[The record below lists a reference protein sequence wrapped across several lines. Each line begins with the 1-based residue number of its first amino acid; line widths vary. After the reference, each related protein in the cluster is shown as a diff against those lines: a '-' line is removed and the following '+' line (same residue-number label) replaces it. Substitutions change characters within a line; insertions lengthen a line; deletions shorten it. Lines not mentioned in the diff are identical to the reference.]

1 MKQAPANHRVLL
13 MDYYALTMAQSH
25 FSQGRQHEIAY
36 FDYFFRTV
44 PDHGGYAI
52 FAGLTQVLDY
62 LEFLHFTP
70 DDIAFLR
77 SKGIFTA
84 EFLDY
89 LANFR
94 FHGDIRAVP
103 EGSVVFPHE
112 PAAHRARPLIDSPLI
127 ETYLLLTLNHQSRI
141 ATKAARIVHEAAGR
155 PVFEFGSRRAHGG
168 DAAHYGARAAY
179 IGGVAATSNTYSEY
193 VSGIPAV
200 GTMAHAYVQSFDS
213 EYEAFL
219 QYAKTWPDNT
229 VLLVDTY
236 DTLRQGIPNA
246 IRVHNEYLAPN
257 GHTLRGIRIDS
268 GDLAYLSN
276 RAREMLDAVGLHDAK
291 ITVSNSLDEY
301 LIKDLVQQGAAVD
314 NFGVGERLIT
324 AKSNPVFGG
333 VYKIVAL
340 EKDGAIVP
348 KIKISETLAKTTT
361 PGYKQLWRLMT
372 QAAKPSP
379 TSLPCTTKK
388 STTASPTNCST
399 PNTRGNAKPSAAFA
413 PKNGCKRGWK
423 RARAALP
430 CRRSPTCAPTASANN
445 KPCGTKSAAWKTRT
459 ATTSIS
465 RQRCGNSNKT
475 SSANT
480 PASRNNIDTPSPVGE
495 GQQTRYNP
503 KNLLYKTT

>member
-77 SKGIFTA
+77 SKGVFTA

-112 PAAHRARPLIDSPLI
+112 PLLTVRAPLIDCQLI
-127 ETYLLLTLNHQSRI
+127 EAYLLLTLNHQSRI

-155 PVFEFGSRRAHGG
+155 PVFEFGARRAHGG

-179 IGGVAATSNTYSEY
+179 IGGVAATANTYSEY
-193 VSGIPAV
+193 TSGIPAV

-276 RAREMLDAVGLHDAK
+276 RAREMLDATGLHDAK

-301 LIKDLVQQGAAVD
+301 LIKDLVLQGAAVD

-340 EKDGAIVP
+340 EKDGAIIP

-361 PGYKQLWRLMT
+361 PGYKQLWRLYDVGGKAIADVVT
-372 QAAKPSP
+372 LHDETIDDSQPYELFDP
-379 TSLPCTTKK
+379 EYP
-388 STTASPTNCST
+388 
-399 PNTRGNAKPSAAFA
+399 
-413 PKNGCKRGWK
+413 WK
-423 RARAALP
+423 RKTVSGFRAEKRLQTWMEAGAR
-430 CRRSPTCAPTASANN
+430 
-445 KPCGTKSAAWKTRT
+445 
-459 ATTSIS
+459 SI
-465 RQRCGNSNKT
+465 
-475 SSANT
+475 AM
-480 PASRNNIDTPSPVGE
+480 PSLEDVRAHCQHE
-495 GQQTRYNP
+495 QQTLWDEIRRLENP
-503 KNLLYKTT
+503 HGYYVDLSQALWQLKQDLIREHAGKPQ

>member
-77 SKGIFTA
+77 SKGVFTA

-112 PAAHRARPLIDSPLI
+112 PLLTVRAPLIDCQLI

-276 RAREMLDAVGLHDAK
+276 RAREMLDATGLHDAK

-301 LIKDLVQQGAAVD
+301 LIKDLVLQGAAVD

-340 EKDGAIVP
+340 EKDGAIIP

-361 PGYKQLWRLMT
+361 PGYKQLWRLYDAGGKAIADVVT
-372 QAAKPSP
+372 LHDETIDDSQPYELFDP
-379 TSLPCTTKK
+379 EYP
-388 STTASPTNCST
+388 
-399 PNTRGNAKPSAAFA
+399 
-413 PKNGCKRGWK
+413 WK
-423 RARAALP
+423 RKTVSGFRAEKRLQTWMEAGAR
-430 CRRSPTCAPTASANN
+430 
-445 KPCGTKSAAWKTRT
+445 
-459 ATTSIS
+459 SI
-465 RQRCGNSNKT
+465 
-475 SSANT
+475 AM
-480 PASRNNIDTPSPVGE
+480 PSLEDVRAHCQHE
-495 GQQTRYNP
+495 QQTLWDEIRRLENP
-503 KNLLYKTT
+503 HGYYVDLSQALWQLKQDLIREHAGKPQ

>member
-77 SKGIFTA
+77 SKGVFTA

-94 FHGDIRAVP
+94 FRGDVRAVP
-103 EGSVVFPHE
+103 EGSVIFPHE
-112 PAAHRARPLIDSPLI
+112 PLLTVRAPLIDCQLI
-127 ETYLLLTLNHQSRI
+127 EAYLLLTLNHQSRI

-155 PVFEFGSRRAHGG
+155 PVFEFGARRAHGG

-179 IGGVAATSNTYSEY
+179 IGGVAATANTYSEY
-193 VSGIPAV
+193 VSGIPVV
-200 GTMAHAYVQSFDS
+200 GTMAHAFVQSFDS

-246 IRVHNEYLAPN
+246 IRVHNEYLAPR
-257 GHTLRGIRIDS
+257 GHALRGIRIDS

-276 RAREMLDAVGLHDAK
+276 RAREMLDAAGLHNTK

-301 LIKDLVQQGAAVD
+301 LIKDLVQQGAAID

-340 EKDGAIVP
+340 EKDGAIIP

-361 PGYKQLWRLMT
+361 PGYKQLWRLYDAGGKAIADVIT
-372 QAAKPSP
+372 LHDETIDDSQPYELFDP
-379 TSLPCTTKK
+379 EYP
-388 STTASPTNCST
+388 
-399 PNTRGNAKPSAAFA
+399 
-413 PKNGCKRGWK
+413 WK
-423 RARAALP
+423 RKTVTGFRAEKRLQTWMEAGAR
-430 CRRSPTCAPTASANN
+430 STAMPSLTDVRAY
-445 KPCGTKSAAWKTRT
+445 C
-459 ATTSIS
+459 
-465 RQRCGNSNKT
+465 QR
-475 SSANT
+475 
-480 PASRNNIDTPSPVGE
+480 E
-495 GQQTRYNP
+495 QQTLWDEIRRLENP
-503 KNLLYKTT
+503 HGYYVDLSQALWQLKQDLIREHAGKPQ

>member
-77 SKGIFTA
+77 SKGVFTA

-94 FHGDIRAVP
+94 FRGDVRAVP
-103 EGSVVFPHE
+103 EGSVIFPHE
-112 PAAHRARPLIDSPLI
+112 PLLTVRAPLIDCQLI
-127 ETYLLLTLNHQSRI
+127 EAYLLLTLNHQSRI

-155 PVFEFGSRRAHGG
+155 PVFEFGARRAHGG

-179 IGGVAATSNTYSEY
+179 IGGVAATANTYSEY
-193 VSGIPAV
+193 VSGIPVV
-200 GTMAHAYVQSFDS
+200 GTMAHAFVQSFDS

-246 IRVHNEYLAPN
+246 IRVHNEYLAPR
-257 GHTLRGIRIDS
+257 GHALRGIRIDS

-276 RAREMLDAVGLHDAK
+276 RAREMLDAAGLHDTK

-301 LIKDLVQQGAAVD
+301 LIKDLVQQGAAID

-340 EKDGAIVP
+340 EKDGAIIP

-361 PGYKQLWRLMT
+361 PGYKQLWRLYDAGGKAIADVIT
-372 QAAKPSP
+372 LHDETIDDSQPYELFDP
-379 TSLPCTTKK
+379 EYP
-388 STTASPTNCST
+388 
-399 PNTRGNAKPSAAFA
+399 
-413 PKNGCKRGWK
+413 WK
-423 RARAALP
+423 RKTVTGFRAEKRLQTWMEAGAR
-430 CRRSPTCAPTASANN
+430 STAMPSLEDVRAY
-445 KPCGTKSAAWKTRT
+445 C
-459 ATTSIS
+459 
-465 RQRCGNSNKT
+465 QR
-475 SSANT
+475 
-480 PASRNNIDTPSPVGE
+480 E
-495 GQQTRYNP
+495 QQTLWDEIRRLENP
-503 KNLLYKTT
+503 HGYYVDLSQALWQLKQDLIREHAGKPQ

>member
-77 SKGIFTA
+77 SKGVFTA

-94 FHGDIRAVP
+94 FRGDVRAVP
-103 EGSVVFPHE
+103 EGSVIFPHE
-112 PAAHRARPLIDSPLI
+112 PLLTVRAPLIDCQLI
-127 ETYLLLTLNHQSRI
+127 EAYLLLTLNHQSRI

-155 PVFEFGSRRAHGG
+155 PVFEFGARRAHGG

-179 IGGVAATSNTYSEY
+179 IGGVAATANTYSEY
-193 VSGIPAV
+193 VSGIPVV
-200 GTMAHAYVQSFDS
+200 GTMAHAFVQSFDS

-246 IRVHNEYLAPN
+246 IRVHNEYLAPR
-257 GHTLRGIRIDS
+257 GHALRGIRIDS

-276 RAREMLDAVGLHDAK
+276 RAREMLDAAGLHNTK

-301 LIKDLVQQGAAVD
+301 LIKDLVQQGAAID

-340 EKDGAIVP
+340 EKDGAIIP

-361 PGYKQLWRLMT
+361 PGYKQLWRLYDAGGKAIADVIT
-372 QAAKPSP
+372 LHDEEINDSQPYELFDP
-379 TSLPCTTKK
+379 EYP
-388 STTASPTNCST
+388 
-399 PNTRGNAKPSAAFA
+399 
-413 PKNGCKRGWK
+413 WK
-423 RARAALP
+423 RKTVTGFCAEKRLQTWMEAGAR
-430 CRRSPTCAPTASANN
+430 STAMPSLTDVRAY
-445 KPCGTKSAAWKTRT
+445 C
-459 ATTSIS
+459 
-465 RQRCGNSNKT
+465 QR
-475 SSANT
+475 
-480 PASRNNIDTPSPVGE
+480 E
-495 GQQTRYNP
+495 QQTLWDEIRRLENP
-503 KNLLYKTT
+503 HGYYVDLSQALWQLKQDLIREHAGKPQ

>member
-77 SKGIFTA
+77 SKGVFTA

-112 PAAHRARPLIDSPLI
+112 PLLTVRAPLIDCQLI

-246 IRVHNEYLAPN
+246 IRVHNGYLAPN
-257 GHTLRGIRIDS
+257 GHALRGIRIDS

-276 RAREMLDAVGLHDAK
+276 RAREMLDAAGLHDTK

-301 LIKDLVQQGAAVD
+301 LIKDLVQQGAAID

-340 EKDGAIVP
+340 EKDGAIIP

-361 PGYKQLWRLMT
+361 PGYKQLWRLYDAGGKAIADVIT
-372 QAAKPSP
+372 LHDEEINDSQPYELFDP
-379 TSLPCTTKK
+379 EYP
-388 STTASPTNCST
+388 
-399 PNTRGNAKPSAAFA
+399 
-413 PKNGCKRGWK
+413 WK
-423 RARAALP
+423 RKTVTGFRAEKRLQTWMEAGAR
-430 CRRSPTCAPTASANN
+430 STAMPSLTDVRAY
-445 KPCGTKSAAWKTRT
+445 C
-459 ATTSIS
+459 
-465 RQRCGNSNKT
+465 QR
-475 SSANT
+475 
-480 PASRNNIDTPSPVGE
+480 E
-495 GQQTRYNP
+495 QQTLWDEIRRLENP
-503 KNLLYKTT
+503 HGYYVDLSQALWQLKQDLIREHAGKPQ

>member
-77 SKGIFTA
+77 SKGVFTA

-94 FHGDIRAVP
+94 FRGDVRAVP
-103 EGSVVFPHE
+103 EGSVIFPHE
-112 PAAHRARPLIDSPLI
+112 PLLTVRAPLIDCQLI
-127 ETYLLLTLNHQSRI
+127 EAYLLLTLNHQSRI

-155 PVFEFGSRRAHGG
+155 PVFEFGARRAHGG

-179 IGGVAATSNTYSEY
+179 IGGVAATANTYSEY
-193 VSGIPAV
+193 VSGIPVV
-200 GTMAHAYVQSFDS
+200 GTMAHAFVQSFDS

-246 IRVHNEYLAPN
+246 IRVHNEYLAPR
-257 GHTLRGIRIDS
+257 GHALRGIRIDS

-276 RAREMLDAVGLHDAK
+276 RAREMLDAAGLHDAK

-301 LIKDLVQQGAAVD
+301 LIKDLVLQGAAVD

-340 EKDGAIVP
+340 EKDGAIIP

-361 PGYKQLWRLMT
+361 PGYKQLWRLYDAGGKAIADVVT
-372 QAAKPSP
+372 LHDETIDDSQPYELFDP
-379 TSLPCTTKK
+379 EYP
-388 STTASPTNCST
+388 
-399 PNTRGNAKPSAAFA
+399 
-413 PKNGCKRGWK
+413 WK
-423 RARAALP
+423 RKTVSGFRAEKRLQTWMEAGAR
-430 CRRSPTCAPTASANN
+430 
-445 KPCGTKSAAWKTRT
+445 
-459 ATTSIS
+459 SIVM
-465 RQRCGNSNKT
+465 
-475 SSANT
+475 
-480 PASRNNIDTPSPVGE
+480 PSLEDVRAHCQHE
-495 GQQTRYNP
+495 QQTLWDEIRRLENP
-503 KNLLYKTT
+503 HGYYVDLSQALWQLKQDLIREHAGKPQ

>member
-77 SKGIFTA
+77 SKGVFTA

-94 FHGDIRAVP
+94 FRGDVRAVP
-103 EGSVVFPHE
+103 EGSVIFPHE
-112 PAAHRARPLIDSPLI
+112 PLLTVRAPLIDCQLI
-127 ETYLLLTLNHQSRI
+127 EAYLLLTLNHQSRI

-155 PVFEFGSRRAHGG
+155 PVFEFGARRAHGG

-179 IGGVAATSNTYSEY
+179 IGGVAATANTYSEY
-193 VSGIPAV
+193 VSGIPVV
-200 GTMAHAYVQSFDS
+200 GTMAHAFVQSFDS

-219 QYAKTWPDNT
+219 QYAKTWPDST

-246 IRVHNEYLAPN
+246 IRVHNEYLAPR
-257 GHTLRGIRIDS
+257 GHALRGIRIDS

-276 RAREMLDAVGLHDAK
+276 RAREMLDAAGLHNTK

-301 LIKDLVQQGAAVD
+301 LIKDLVQQGAAID

-340 EKDGAIVP
+340 EKDGAIIP

-361 PGYKQLWRLMT
+361 PGYKQLWRLYDAGGKAIADVVT
-372 QAAKPSP
+372 LHDETIDDSQPYELFDP
-379 TSLPCTTKK
+379 EYP
-388 STTASPTNCST
+388 
-399 PNTRGNAKPSAAFA
+399 
-413 PKNGCKRGWK
+413 WK
-423 RARAALP
+423 RKTVTGFRAEKRLQTWMEAGAR
-430 CRRSPTCAPTASANN
+430 STAMPSLTDVRAY
-445 KPCGTKSAAWKTRT
+445 C
-459 ATTSIS
+459 
-465 RQRCGNSNKT
+465 QR
-475 SSANT
+475 
-480 PASRNNIDTPSPVGE
+480 E
-495 GQQTRYNP
+495 QQTLWDEIRRLENP
-503 KNLLYKTT
+503 HGYYVDLSQALWQLKQDLIREHAGKPQ

>member
-77 SKGIFTA
+77 SKGVFTA

-94 FHGDIRAVP
+94 FRGDVHAVP
-103 EGSVVFPHE
+103 EGSVIFPHE
-112 PAAHRARPLIDSPLI
+112 PLLTVRAPLIDCQLI
-127 ETYLLLTLNHQSRI
+127 EAYLLLTLNHQSRI

-155 PVFEFGSRRAHGG
+155 PVFEFGARRAHGG

-179 IGGVAATSNTYSEY
+179 IGGVAATANTYSEY
-193 VSGIPAV
+193 VSGIPVV
-200 GTMAHAYVQSFDS
+200 GTMAHAFVQSFDS

-246 IRVHNEYLAPN
+246 IRLDGGPSATMTVDGRLLNPLVSLSDLMAFGPARYV
-257 GHTLRGIRIDS
+257 ID
-268 GDLAYLSN
+268 
-276 RAREMLDAVGLHDAK
+276 
-291 ITVSNSLDEY
+291 
-301 LIKDLVQQGAAVD
+301 
-314 NFGVGERLIT
+314 GVG
-324 AKSNPVFGG
+324 
-333 VYKIVAL
+333 
-340 EKDGAIVP
+340 
-348 KIKISETLAKTTT
+348 
-361 PGYKQLWRLMT
+361 
-372 QAAKPSP
+372 
-379 TSLPCTTKK
+379 
-388 STTASPTNCST
+388 
-399 PNTRGNAKPSAAFA
+399 
-413 PKNGCKRGWK
+413 
-423 RARAALP
+423 AR
-430 CRRSPTCAPTASANN
+430 
-445 KPCGTKSAAWKTRT
+445 
-459 ATTSIS
+459 
-465 RQRCGNSNKT
+465 
-475 SSANT
+475 
-480 PASRNNIDTPSPVGE
+480 TPSTRVQAGE
-495 GQQTRYNP
+495 GANSVHAR
-503 KNLLYKTT
+503 

>member
-1 MKQAPANHRVLL
+1 MKQVINNHRVLM

-25 FSQGRQHEIAY
+25 FNQGRQDEIAY

-62 LEFLHFTP
+62 LEFFHFAP

-77 SKGIFTA
+77 SKGVFTA

-94 FHGDIRAVP
+94 FRGDVHAVP
-103 EGSVVFPHE
+103 EGSVIFPHE
-112 PAAHRARPLIDSPLI
+112 PLLTVRAPLIDCQLI
-127 ETYLLLTLNHQSRI
+127 EAYLLLTLNHQSRI

-155 PVFEFGSRRAHGG
+155 PVFEFGARRAHGG

-179 IGGVAATSNTYSEY
+179 IGGVAATANTYSEY
-193 VSGIPAV
+193 TSGIPVV
-200 GTMAHAYVQSFDS
+200 GTMAHAFVQSFDS

-246 IRVHNEYLAPN
+246 IRVHNEYLAPR
-257 GHTLRGIRIDS
+257 GHALRGIRIDS

-276 RAREMLDAVGLHDAK
+276 RAREMLDAAGLHDTK

-301 LIKDLVQQGAAVD
+301 LIKDLVQQGAAID

-340 EKDGAIVP
+340 EKDGAIIP

-361 PGYKQLWRLMT
+361 PGYKQLWRLYDAGGKAIADVIT
-372 QAAKPSP
+372 LHDEEINDSQPYELFDP
-379 TSLPCTTKK
+379 EYP
-388 STTASPTNCST
+388 
-399 PNTRGNAKPSAAFA
+399 
-413 PKNGCKRGWK
+413 WK
-423 RARAALP
+423 RKTVTGFRAEKRLQTWMEAGAR
-430 CRRSPTCAPTASANN
+430 STAMPSLTDVRAY
-445 KPCGTKSAAWKTRT
+445 C
-459 ATTSIS
+459 
-465 RQRCGNSNKT
+465 QR
-475 SSANT
+475 
-480 PASRNNIDTPSPVGE
+480 E
-495 GQQTRYNP
+495 QQTLWDEIRRLENP
-503 KNLLYKTT
+503 HGYYVDLSQALWQLKQDLIREHAGKPQ

>member
-1 MKQAPANHRVLL
+1 MKQVISNHRVLM

-25 FSQGRQHEIAY
+25 FNQGRQHEIAY

-44 PDHGGYAI
+44 PDNGGYAI

-77 SKGIFTA
+77 SKGVFTA

-94 FHGDIRAVP
+94 FRGDVRAVP
-103 EGSVVFPHE
+103 EGSVIFPHE
-112 PAAHRARPLIDSPLI
+112 PLLTVRAPLIDCQLI
-127 ETYLLLTLNHQSRI
+127 EAYLLLTLNHQSRI

-155 PVFEFGSRRAHGG
+155 PVFEFGARRAHGG

-179 IGGVAATSNTYSEY
+179 IGGVAATANTYSEY
-193 VSGIPAV
+193 TSGIPVV
-200 GTMAHAYVQSFDS
+200 GTMAHAFVQSFDS

-219 QYAKTWPDNT
+219 QYAKTWPDST

-246 IRVHNEYLAPN
+246 IRVHQEYLAPR
-257 GHTLRGIRIDS
+257 GHALRGIRIDS

-276 RAREMLDAVGLHDAK
+276 RAREMLDAAGLHNTK

-301 LIKDLVQQGAAVD
+301 LIKDLVQQGAAID

-361 PGYKQLWRLMT
+361 PGYKQLWRLYDAGGKAIADVIT
-372 QAAKPSP
+372 LHGEEIDDSKPYELFDP
-379 TSLPCTTKK
+379 EYP
-388 STTASPTNCST
+388 
-399 PNTRGNAKPSAAFA
+399 
-413 PKNGCKRGWK
+413 WK
-423 RARAALP
+423 RKTVTGFRAEKRLQTWMEAGAR
-430 CRRSPTCAPTASANN
+430 STAMPSLTDVRAY
-445 KPCGTKSAAWKTRT
+445 C
-459 ATTSIS
+459 
-465 RQRCGNSNKT
+465 QR
-475 SSANT
+475 
-480 PASRNNIDTPSPVGE
+480 E
-495 GQQTRYNP
+495 QQTLWDEIRRLENP
-503 KNLLYKTT
+503 HGYYVDLSQALWQLKQDLIREHTGKPQ

>member
-77 SKGIFTA
+77 SKGVFTA

-112 PAAHRARPLIDSPLI
+112 PLLTVRAPLIDCQLI

-155 PVFEFGSRRAHGG
+155 PVFEFGARRAHGG

-179 IGGVAATSNTYSEY
+179 IGGVAATANTYSEY
-193 VSGIPAV
+193 VSGIPVV
-200 GTMAHAYVQSFDS
+200 GTMAHTFVQSFDS

-246 IRVHNEYLAPN
+246 IRVHNEYLAPR
-257 GHTLRGIRIDS
+257 GHSLRGIRIDS

-276 RAREMLDAVGLHDAK
+276 RAREMLDAAGLHDTK

-301 LIKDLVQQGAAVD
+301 LIKDLVQQGAAID

-340 EKDGAIVP
+340 EKDGAIIP

-361 PGYKQLWRLMT
+361 PGYKQLWRLYDAGGKAIADVIT
-372 QAAKPSP
+372 LHGETIDDSQPYELFDP
-379 TSLPCTTKK
+379 EYP
-388 STTASPTNCST
+388 
-399 PNTRGNAKPSAAFA
+399 
-413 PKNGCKRGWK
+413 WK
-423 RARAALP
+423 RKTVTGFRAEKRLQTWMEAGAR
-430 CRRSPTCAPTASANN
+430 STAMPSLTDVRAY
-445 KPCGTKSAAWKTRT
+445 C
-459 ATTSIS
+459 
-465 RQRCGNSNKT
+465 QR
-475 SSANT
+475 
-480 PASRNNIDTPSPVGE
+480 E
-495 GQQTRYNP
+495 QQTLWDEIRRLENP
-503 KNLLYKTT
+503 HGYYVDLSPALWQLKQDLIREHAGKPQ

>member
-77 SKGIFTA
+77 SKGVFTA

-94 FHGDIRAVP
+94 FRGDVRAVP
-103 EGSVVFPHE
+103 EGSVIFPHE
-112 PAAHRARPLIDSPLI
+112 PLLTVRAPLIDCQLI
-127 ETYLLLTLNHQSRI
+127 EAYLLLTLNHQSRI

-155 PVFEFGSRRAHGG
+155 PVFEFGARRAHGG

-179 IGGVAATSNTYSEY
+179 IGGVAATANTYSEY
-193 VSGIPAV
+193 VSGIPVV
-200 GTMAHAYVQSFDS
+200 GTMAHAFVQSFDS

-219 QYAKTWPDNT
+219 QYAKTWPDST

-246 IRVHNEYLAPN
+246 IRVHNEYLAPR
-257 GHTLRGIRIDS
+257 GHALRGIRIDS

-276 RAREMLDAVGLHDAK
+276 RAREMLDAAGLHNTK

-301 LIKDLVQQGAAVD
+301 LIKDLVQQGAAID

-340 EKDGAIVP
+340 EKDGAIIP

-361 PGYKQLWRLMT
+361 PGYKQLWRLYDAGGKAIADVVT
-372 QAAKPSP
+372 LHDETIDDSQPYELFDP
-379 TSLPCTTKK
+379 EYP
-388 STTASPTNCST
+388 
-399 PNTRGNAKPSAAFA
+399 
-413 PKNGCKRGWK
+413 WK
-423 RARAALP
+423 RKIVSGFRAEKRLQTWMEAGAR
-430 CRRSPTCAPTASANN
+430 
-445 KPCGTKSAAWKTRT
+445 
-459 ATTSIS
+459 SI
-465 RQRCGNSNKT
+465 
-475 SSANT
+475 AM
-480 PASRNNIDTPSPVGE
+480 PSLEDVRAHCQHE
-495 GQQTRYNP
+495 QQTLWDEIRRLENP
-503 KNLLYKTT
+503 HGYYVDLSQALWQLKQDLIREHAGKPQ

>member
-77 SKGIFTA
+77 SKGVFTA

-112 PAAHRARPLIDSPLI
+112 PLLTVRAPLIDCQLI

-155 PVFEFGSRRAHGG
+155 PVFEFGARRAHGG

-276 RAREMLDAVGLHDAK
+276 RAREMLDATGLHDAK

-301 LIKDLVQQGAAVD
+301 LIKDLVLQGAAVD

-340 EKDGAIVP
+340 EKDGAIIP

-361 PGYKQLWRLMT
+361 PGYKQLWRLYDVGGKAIADVVT
-372 QAAKPSP
+372 LHDETIDDSQPYELFDP
-379 TSLPCTTKK
+379 EYP
-388 STTASPTNCST
+388 
-399 PNTRGNAKPSAAFA
+399 
-413 PKNGCKRGWK
+413 WK
-423 RARAALP
+423 RKTVSGFRAEKRLQTWMEAGAR
-430 CRRSPTCAPTASANN
+430 
-445 KPCGTKSAAWKTRT
+445 
-459 ATTSIS
+459 SI
-465 RQRCGNSNKT
+465 
-475 SSANT
+475 AM
-480 PASRNNIDTPSPVGE
+480 PSLEDVRAHCQHE
-495 GQQTRYNP
+495 QQTLWDEIRRLENP
-503 KNLLYKTT
+503 HGYYVDLSQALWQLKQDLIREHAGKPQ

>member
-77 SKGIFTA
+77 SKGVFTA

-112 PAAHRARPLIDSPLI
+112 PLLTVRAPLIDCQLI

-155 PVFEFGSRRAHGG
+155 PVFEFGARRAHGG

-179 IGGVAATSNTYSEY
+179 IGGVAATANTYSEY
-193 VSGIPAV
+193 VSGIPVV
-200 GTMAHAYVQSFDS
+200 GTMAHAFVQSFDS

-246 IRVHNEYLAPN
+246 IRVHNEYLAPR
-257 GHTLRGIRIDS
+257 GHSLRGIRIDS

-276 RAREMLDAVGLHDAK
+276 RAREMLDAAGLHDTK

-301 LIKDLVQQGAAVD
+301 LIKDLVQQGAAID

-340 EKDGAIVP
+340 EKDGAIIP

-361 PGYKQLWRLMT
+361 PGYKQLWRLYDAGGKAIADVIT
-372 QAAKPSP
+372 LHGETIDDSQPYELFDP
-379 TSLPCTTKK
+379 EYP
-388 STTASPTNCST
+388 
-399 PNTRGNAKPSAAFA
+399 
-413 PKNGCKRGWK
+413 WK
-423 RARAALP
+423 RKTVTGFRAEKRLQTWMEAGAR
-430 CRRSPTCAPTASANN
+430 STAMPSLTDVRAY
-445 KPCGTKSAAWKTRT
+445 C
-459 ATTSIS
+459 
-465 RQRCGNSNKT
+465 QR
-475 SSANT
+475 
-480 PASRNNIDTPSPVGE
+480 E
-495 GQQTRYNP
+495 QQTLWDEIRRLENP
-503 KNLLYKTT
+503 HGYYVDLSPALWQLKQDLIREHAGKPQ

>member
-1 MKQAPANHRVLL
+1 MKQAPTNHRVLL

-77 SKGIFTA
+77 SKGVFTA

-94 FHGDIRAVP
+94 FRGDVRAVP
-103 EGSVVFPHE
+103 EGSVIFPHE
-112 PAAHRARPLIDSPLI
+112 PLLTVRAPLIDCQLI
-127 ETYLLLTLNHQSRI
+127 EAYLLLTLNHQSRI

-155 PVFEFGSRRAHGG
+155 PVFEFGARRAHGG

-179 IGGVAATSNTYSEY
+179 IGGVAATANTYSEY
-193 VSGIPAV
+193 VSGIPVV
-200 GTMAHAYVQSFDS
+200 GTMAHAFVQSFDS

-246 IRVHNEYLAPN
+246 IRVHNEYLAPR
-257 GHTLRGIRIDS
+257 GHALRGIRIDS

-276 RAREMLDAVGLHDAK
+276 RAREMLDAAGLHDTK

-301 LIKDLVQQGAAVD
+301 LIKDLVQQGAAID

-340 EKDGAIVP
+340 EKDGAIIP

-361 PGYKQLWRLMT
+361 PGYKQLWRLYDAGGKAIADVIT
-372 QAAKPSP
+372 LHDETIDDSQPYELFDP
-379 TSLPCTTKK
+379 EYP
-388 STTASPTNCST
+388 
-399 PNTRGNAKPSAAFA
+399 
-413 PKNGCKRGWK
+413 WK
-423 RARAALP
+423 RKTVTGFRAEKRLQTWMEAGAR
-430 CRRSPTCAPTASANN
+430 STAMPSLEDVRAY
-445 KPCGTKSAAWKTRT
+445 C
-459 ATTSIS
+459 
-465 RQRCGNSNKT
+465 QR
-475 SSANT
+475 
-480 PASRNNIDTPSPVGE
+480 E
-495 GQQTRYNP
+495 QQTLWDEIRRLENP
-503 KNLLYKTT
+503 HGYYVDLSQALWQLKQDLIREHAGKPQ

>member
-77 SKGIFTA
+77 SKGVFTA

-94 FHGDIRAVP
+94 FRGDVRAVP
-103 EGSVVFPHE
+103 EGSVIFPHE
-112 PAAHRARPLIDSPLI
+112 PLLTVRAPLIDCQLI
-127 ETYLLLTLNHQSRI
+127 EAYLLLTLNHQSRI

-155 PVFEFGSRRAHGG
+155 PVFEFGARRAHGG

-179 IGGVAATSNTYSEY
+179 IGGVAATANTYSEY
-193 VSGIPAV
+193 VSGIPVV
-200 GTMAHAYVQSFDS
+200 GTMAHAFVQSFDS

-246 IRVHNEYLAPN
+246 IRVHNEYLAPR
-257 GHTLRGIRIDS
+257 GHALRGIRIDS

-276 RAREMLDAVGLHDAK
+276 RAREMLDAAGLHDTK

-301 LIKDLVQQGAAVD
+301 LIKDLVQQGAAID

-340 EKDGAIVP
+340 EKDGAIIP

-361 PGYKQLWRLMT
+361 PGYKQLWRLYDAGGKAIADVIT
-372 QAAKPSP
+372 LHDETIDDSQPYELFDP
-379 TSLPCTTKK
+379 EYP
-388 STTASPTNCST
+388 
-399 PNTRGNAKPSAAFA
+399 
-413 PKNGCKRGWK
+413 WK
-423 RARAALP
+423 RKTVSGFRAEKRLQTWMEAGV
-430 CRRSPTCAPTASANN
+430 RSIAM
-445 KPCGTKSAAWKTRT
+445 
-459 ATTSIS
+459 
-465 RQRCGNSNKT
+465 
-475 SSANT
+475 
-480 PASRNNIDTPSPVGE
+480 PSLEDVRAHCQHE
-495 GQQTRYNP
+495 QQTLWDEIRRLENP
-503 KNLLYKTT
+503 HGYYVDLSQALWQLKQDLIREHAGKPQ

>member
-77 SKGIFTA
+77 SKGVFTA

-112 PAAHRARPLIDSPLI
+112 PLLTVRAPLIDCQLI

-155 PVFEFGSRRAHGG
+155 PVFEFGARRAHGG

-179 IGGVAATSNTYSEY
+179 IGGVAATANTYSEY
-193 VSGIPAV
+193 VSGIPVV
-200 GTMAHAYVQSFDS
+200 GTMAHAFVQSFDS

-246 IRVHNEYLAPN
+246 IRVHNEYLAPR
-257 GHTLRGIRIDS
+257 GHSLRGIRIDS

-276 RAREMLDAVGLHDAK
+276 RAREMLDAAGLHDTK

-301 LIKDLVQQGAAVD
+301 LIKDLVQQGAAID

-340 EKDGAIVP
+340 EKDGAIIP

-361 PGYKQLWRLMT
+361 PGYKQLWRLYDAGGKAIADVIT
-372 QAAKPSP
+372 LHGETIDDSQPYELFDP
-379 TSLPCTTKK
+379 EYP
-388 STTASPTNCST
+388 
-399 PNTRGNAKPSAAFA
+399 
-413 PKNGCKRGWK
+413 WK
-423 RARAALP
+423 RKTVSGFRAEKRLQTWMEAGV
-430 CRRSPTCAPTASANN
+430 RSIAM
-445 KPCGTKSAAWKTRT
+445 
-459 ATTSIS
+459 
-465 RQRCGNSNKT
+465 
-475 SSANT
+475 
-480 PASRNNIDTPSPVGE
+480 PSLEDVRAHCQHE
-495 GQQTRYNP
+495 QQTLWDEIRRLENP
-503 KNLLYKTT
+503 HGYYVDLSQALWQLKQDLIREHAGKPQ

>member
-77 SKGIFTA
+77 SKGVFTA

-94 FHGDIRAVP
+94 FRGDVRAVP
-103 EGSVVFPHE
+103 EGSVIFPHE
-112 PAAHRARPLIDSPLI
+112 PLLTVRAPLIDCQLI
-127 ETYLLLTLNHQSRI
+127 EAYLLLTLNHQSRI

-155 PVFEFGSRRAHGG
+155 PVFEFGARRAHGG

-179 IGGVAATSNTYSEY
+179 IGGVAATANTYSEY
-193 VSGIPAV
+193 VSGIPVV
-200 GTMAHAYVQSFDS
+200 GTMAHAFVQSFDS

-257 GHTLRGIRIDS
+257 GHALRGIRIDS

-276 RAREMLDAVGLHDAK
+276 RAREMLDAAGLHDTK

-301 LIKDLVQQGAAVD
+301 LIKDLVQQGAAID

-340 EKDGAIVP
+340 EKDGAIIP

-361 PGYKQLWRLMT
+361 PGYKQLWRLYDAGGKAIADVIT
-372 QAAKPSP
+372 LHDETIDDSQPYELFDP
-379 TSLPCTTKK
+379 EYP
-388 STTASPTNCST
+388 
-399 PNTRGNAKPSAAFA
+399 
-413 PKNGCKRGWK
+413 WK
-423 RARAALP
+423 RKTVSGFRAEKRLQTWMEAGAR
-430 CRRSPTCAPTASANN
+430 
-445 KPCGTKSAAWKTRT
+445 
-459 ATTSIS
+459 SIAMPS
-465 RQRCGNSNKT
+465 LTDVRAYCQR
-475 SSANT
+475 
-480 PASRNNIDTPSPVGE
+480 E
-495 GQQTRYNP
+495 QQTLWDEIRRLENP
-503 KNLLYKTT
+503 HGYYVDLSQALWQLKQDLIREHAGKPQ

>member
-77 SKGIFTA
+77 SKGVFTA

-112 PAAHRARPLIDSPLI
+112 PLLTVRAPLIDCQLI

-276 RAREMLDAVGLHDAK
+276 RAREMLDAAGLHDAK

-301 LIKDLVQQGAAVD
+301 LIKDLVLQGAAVD

-340 EKDGAIVP
+340 EKDGAIIP

-361 PGYKQLWRLMT
+361 PGYKQLWRLYDAGGKAIADVVT
-372 QAAKPSP
+372 LHDETIDDSQPYELFDP
-379 TSLPCTTKK
+379 EYP
-388 STTASPTNCST
+388 
-399 PNTRGNAKPSAAFA
+399 
-413 PKNGCKRGWK
+413 WK
-423 RARAALP
+423 RKTVSGFRAEKRLQTWMEAGAR
-430 CRRSPTCAPTASANN
+430 
-445 KPCGTKSAAWKTRT
+445 
-459 ATTSIS
+459 SI
-465 RQRCGNSNKT
+465 
-475 SSANT
+475 AM
-480 PASRNNIDTPSPVGE
+480 PSLEDVRAHCQHE
-495 GQQTRYNP
+495 QQTLWDEIRRLENP
-503 KNLLYKTT
+503 HGYYVDLSQALWQLKQDLIREHAGKPQ

>member
-1 MKQAPANHRVLL
+1 MKQVINNHRVLM

-25 FSQGRQHEIAY
+25 FNQGRQDEIAY

-62 LEFLHFTP
+62 LEFFHFAP

-77 SKGIFTA
+77 SKGVFTA

-94 FHGDIRAVP
+94 FRGDVHAVP
-103 EGSVVFPHE
+103 EGSVIFPHE
-112 PAAHRARPLIDSPLI
+112 PLLTVRAPLIDCQLI
-127 ETYLLLTLNHQSRI
+127 EAYLLLTLNHQSRI
-141 ATKAARIVHEAAGR
+141 ATKAARIGHEAAGR
-155 PVFEFGSRRAHGG
+155 PVFEFGARRAHGG

-179 IGGVAATSNTYSEY
+179 IGGVAATANTYSEY
-193 VSGIPAV
+193 TSGIPVV
-200 GTMAHAYVQSFDS
+200 GTMAHAFVQSFDS

-246 IRVHNEYLAPN
+246 IRVHNEYLAPR
-257 GHTLRGIRIDS
+257 GHALRGIRIDS

-276 RAREMLDAVGLHDAK
+276 RAREMLDAAGLHDTK

-301 LIKDLVQQGAAVD
+301 LIKDLVQQGAAID

-340 EKDGAIVP
+340 EKDGAIIP

-361 PGYKQLWRLMT
+361 PGYKQLWRLYDAGGKAIADVIT
-372 QAAKPSP
+372 LHDEEINDSQPYELFDP
-379 TSLPCTTKK
+379 EYP
-388 STTASPTNCST
+388 
-399 PNTRGNAKPSAAFA
+399 
-413 PKNGCKRGWK
+413 WK
-423 RARAALP
+423 RKTVTGFRAEKRLQTWMEAGAR
-430 CRRSPTCAPTASANN
+430 STAMPSLTDVRAY
-445 KPCGTKSAAWKTRT
+445 C
-459 ATTSIS
+459 
-465 RQRCGNSNKT
+465 QR
-475 SSANT
+475 
-480 PASRNNIDTPSPVGE
+480 E
-495 GQQTRYNP
+495 QQTLWDEIRRLENP
-503 KNLLYKTT
+503 HGYYVDLSQALWQLKQDLIREHAGKPQ

>member
-77 SKGIFTA
+77 SKGVFTA

-94 FHGDIRAVP
+94 FRGDVRAVP
-103 EGSVVFPHE
+103 EGSVIFPHE
-112 PAAHRARPLIDSPLI
+112 PLLTVRAPLIDCQLI
-127 ETYLLLTLNHQSRI
+127 EAYLLLTLNHQSRI

-155 PVFEFGSRRAHGG
+155 PVFEFGARRAHGG

-179 IGGVAATSNTYSEY
+179 IGGVAATANTYSEY
-193 VSGIPAV
+193 VSGIPVV
-200 GTMAHAYVQSFDS
+200 GTMAHAFVQSFDS

-219 QYAKTWPDNT
+219 QYAKTWPDST

-246 IRVHNEYLAPN
+246 IRVHNEYLAPR
-257 GHTLRGIRIDS
+257 GHALRGIRIDS

-276 RAREMLDAVGLHDAK
+276 RAREMLDAAGLHDTK

-301 LIKDLVQQGAAVD
+301 LIKDLVQQGAAID

-340 EKDGAIVP
+340 EKDGAIIP

-361 PGYKQLWRLMT
+361 PGYKQLWRLYDAGGKAIADVVT
-372 QAAKPSP
+372 LHDETIDDSQPYELFDP
-379 TSLPCTTKK
+379 EYP
-388 STTASPTNCST
+388 
-399 PNTRGNAKPSAAFA
+399 
-413 PKNGCKRGWK
+413 WK
-423 RARAALP
+423 RKTVTGFRAEKRLQTWMEAGAR
-430 CRRSPTCAPTASANN
+430 STAMPSLTDVRAY
-445 KPCGTKSAAWKTRT
+445 C
-459 ATTSIS
+459 
-465 RQRCGNSNKT
+465 QR
-475 SSANT
+475 
-480 PASRNNIDTPSPVGE
+480 E
-495 GQQTRYNP
+495 QQTLWDEIRRLENP
-503 KNLLYKTT
+503 HGYYVDLSQALWQLKQDLIREHAGKPQ

>member
-77 SKGIFTA
+77 SKGVFTA

-94 FHGDIRAVP
+94 FRGDVRAVP
-103 EGSVVFPHE
+103 EGSVIFPHE
-112 PAAHRARPLIDSPLI
+112 PLLTVRAPLIDCQLI
-127 ETYLLLTLNHQSRI
+127 EAYLLLTLNHQSRI

-155 PVFEFGSRRAHGG
+155 PVFEFGARRAHGG

-179 IGGVAATSNTYSEY
+179 IGGVAATANTYSEY
-193 VSGIPAV
+193 TSGIPVV
-200 GTMAHAYVQSFDS
+200 GTMAHAFVQSFDS

-246 IRVHNEYLAPN
+246 IRVHQEYLAPR
-257 GHTLRGIRIDS
+257 GHALRGIRIDS

-276 RAREMLDAVGLHDAK
+276 RAREMLDAAGLHDTK

-301 LIKDLVQQGAAVD
+301 LIKDLVQQGAAID

-340 EKDGAIVP
+340 EKDGAIIP

-361 PGYKQLWRLMT
+361 PGYKQLWRLYDAGGKAIADVIT
-372 QAAKPSP
+372 LHDEEIDDSQPYELFDP
-379 TSLPCTTKK
+379 EYP
-388 STTASPTNCST
+388 
-399 PNTRGNAKPSAAFA
+399 
-413 PKNGCKRGWK
+413 WK
-423 RARAALP
+423 RKTVTGFRAEKRLQTWMEAGAR
-430 CRRSPTCAPTASANN
+430 STAMPSLTDVRAY
-445 KPCGTKSAAWKTRT
+445 C
-459 ATTSIS
+459 
-465 RQRCGNSNKT
+465 QR
-475 SSANT
+475 
-480 PASRNNIDTPSPVGE
+480 E
-495 GQQTRYNP
+495 QQTLWDEIRRLENP
-503 KNLLYKTT
+503 HGYYVDLSQALWQLKQDLIREHAGKPQ

>member
-77 SKGIFTA
+77 SKGVFTA

-94 FHGDIRAVP
+94 FRGDVRAVP
-103 EGSVVFPHE
+103 EGSVIFPHE
-112 PAAHRARPLIDSPLI
+112 PLLTVRAPLIDCQLI
-127 ETYLLLTLNHQSRI
+127 EAYLLLTLNHQSRI

-155 PVFEFGSRRAHGG
+155 PVFEFGARRAHGG

-179 IGGVAATSNTYSEY
+179 IGGVAATANTYSEY
-193 VSGIPAV
+193 VSGIPVV
-200 GTMAHAYVQSFDS
+200 GTMAHAFVQSFDS

-246 IRVHNEYLAPN
+246 IRVHNEYLAPR
-257 GHTLRGIRIDS
+257 GHALRGIRIDS

-276 RAREMLDAVGLHDAK
+276 RAREMLDAAGLHNTK

-301 LIKDLVQQGAAVD
+301 LIKDLVQQGAAID

-340 EKDGAIVP
+340 EKDGAIIP

-361 PGYKQLWRLMT
+361 PGYKQLWRLYDAGGKAIADVIT
-372 QAAKPSP
+372 LHDETIDDSQPYELFDP
-379 TSLPCTTKK
+379 EYP
-388 STTASPTNCST
+388 
-399 PNTRGNAKPSAAFA
+399 
-413 PKNGCKRGWK
+413 WK
-423 RARAALP
+423 RKIVSGFRAEKRLQTWMEAGAR
-430 CRRSPTCAPTASANN
+430 
-445 KPCGTKSAAWKTRT
+445 
-459 ATTSIS
+459 SI
-465 RQRCGNSNKT
+465 
-475 SSANT
+475 AM
-480 PASRNNIDTPSPVGE
+480 PSLEDVRAHCQHE
-495 GQQTRYNP
+495 QQTLWDEIRRLENP
-503 KNLLYKTT
+503 HGYYVDLSQALWQLKQDLIREHAGKPQ

>member
-1 MKQAPANHRVLL
+1 MKQVINNHRVLM

-25 FSQGRQHEIAY
+25 FNQGRQDEIAY

-62 LEFLHFTP
+62 LEFFHFAP

-77 SKGIFTA
+77 SKGVFTA

-94 FHGDIRAVP
+94 FRGDVHAVP
-103 EGSVVFPHE
+103 EGSVIFPHE
-112 PAAHRARPLIDSPLI
+112 PLLTVRAPLIDCQLI
-127 ETYLLLTLNHQSRI
+127 EAYLLLTLNHQSRI

-155 PVFEFGSRRAHGG
+155 PVFEFGARRAHGG

-179 IGGVAATSNTYSEY
+179 IGGVAATANTYSEY
-193 VSGIPAV
+193 TSGIPVV
-200 GTMAHAYVQSFDS
+200 GTMAHAFVQSFDS

-219 QYAKTWPDNT
+219 QYAKTWPDST

-246 IRVHNEYLAPN
+246 IRVHNEYLAPR
-257 GHTLRGIRIDS
+257 GHALRGIRIDS

-276 RAREMLDAVGLHDAK
+276 RAREMLDAAGLHDTK

-301 LIKDLVQQGAAVD
+301 LIKDLVQQGAAID

-340 EKDGAIVP
+340 EKDGAIIP

-361 PGYKQLWRLMT
+361 PGYKQLWRLYDAGGKAIADVIT
-372 QAAKPSP
+372 LHDEEINDSQPYELFDP
-379 TSLPCTTKK
+379 EYP
-388 STTASPTNCST
+388 
-399 PNTRGNAKPSAAFA
+399 
-413 PKNGCKRGWK
+413 WK
-423 RARAALP
+423 RKTVTGFRAEKRLQTWMEAGAR
-430 CRRSPTCAPTASANN
+430 STAMPSLTDVRAY
-445 KPCGTKSAAWKTRT
+445 C
-459 ATTSIS
+459 
-465 RQRCGNSNKT
+465 QR
-475 SSANT
+475 
-480 PASRNNIDTPSPVGE
+480 E
-495 GQQTRYNP
+495 QQTLWDEIRRLENP
-503 KNLLYKTT
+503 HGYYVDLSQALWQLKQDLIREHAGKPQ

>member
-77 SKGIFTA
+77 SKGVFTA

-94 FHGDIRAVP
+94 FRGDVRAVP
-103 EGSVVFPHE
+103 EGSVIFPHE
-112 PAAHRARPLIDSPLI
+112 PLLTVRAPLIDCQLI
-127 ETYLLLTLNHQSRI
+127 EAYLLLTLNHQSRI

-155 PVFEFGSRRAHGG
+155 PVFEFGARRAHGG

-179 IGGVAATSNTYSEY
+179 IGGVAATANTYSEY
-193 VSGIPAV
+193 VSGIPVV
-200 GTMAHAYVQSFDS
+200 GTMAHAFVQSFDS

-246 IRVHNEYLAPN
+246 IRVHNEYLAPR
-257 GHTLRGIRIDS
+257 GHALRGIRIDS

-276 RAREMLDAVGLHDAK
+276 RAREMLDAAGLHDTK

-301 LIKDLVQQGAAVD
+301 LIKDLVQQGAAID

-340 EKDGAIVP
+340 EKDGAIIP

-361 PGYKQLWRLMT
+361 PGYKQLWRLYDAGGKAIADVVT
-372 QAAKPSP
+372 LHDETIDDSQPYELFDP
-379 TSLPCTTKK
+379 EYP
-388 STTASPTNCST
+388 
-399 PNTRGNAKPSAAFA
+399 
-413 PKNGCKRGWK
+413 WK
-423 RARAALP
+423 RKTVTGFRAEKRLQTWMEAGAR
-430 CRRSPTCAPTASANN
+430 STAMPSLTDVRAY
-445 KPCGTKSAAWKTRT
+445 C
-459 ATTSIS
+459 
-465 RQRCGNSNKT
+465 QR
-475 SSANT
+475 
-480 PASRNNIDTPSPVGE
+480 E
-495 GQQTRYNP
+495 QQTLWDEIRRLENP
-503 KNLLYKTT
+503 HGYYVDLSQALWQLKQDLIREHAGKPQ

>member
-77 SKGIFTA
+77 SKGVFTA

-94 FHGDIRAVP
+94 FHGDVRAVP

-112 PAAHRARPLIDSPLI
+112 PLLTVRAPLIDCQLI
-127 ETYLLLTLNHQSRI
+127 EAYLLLTLNHQSRI

-257 GHTLRGIRIDS
+257 GHALRGIRIDS

-276 RAREMLDAVGLHDAK
+276 RAREMLDAAGLHDTK

-301 LIKDLVQQGAAVD
+301 LIKDLVQQGAAID

-340 EKDGAIVP
+340 EKDGAIIP

-361 PGYKQLWRLMT
+361 PGYKQLWRLYGAGGKAIADVIT
-372 QAAKPSP
+372 LHDETIDDSQPYELFDP
-379 TSLPCTTKK
+379 EYP
-388 STTASPTNCST
+388 
-399 PNTRGNAKPSAAFA
+399 
-413 PKNGCKRGWK
+413 WK
-423 RARAALP
+423 RKTVTGFRAEKRLQTWMEAGAR
-430 CRRSPTCAPTASANN
+430 STAMPSLADVRAY
-445 KPCGTKSAAWKTRT
+445 C
-459 ATTSIS
+459 
-465 RQRCGNSNKT
+465 QR
-475 SSANT
+475 
-480 PASRNNIDTPSPVGE
+480 E
-495 GQQTRYNP
+495 QQTLWDEIRRLENP
-503 KNLLYKTT
+503 HGYYVDLSQALWQLKQDLIREHAGKPQ

>member
-77 SKGIFTA
+77 SKGVFTA

-112 PAAHRARPLIDSPLI
+112 PLLTVRAPLTDCQLI

-193 VSGIPAV
+193 VSGIPVV
-200 GTMAHAYVQSFDS
+200 GTMAHAFVQSFDS

-219 QYAKTWPDNT
+219 QYAKTWPDST

-246 IRVHNEYLAPN
+246 IRVHNEYLAPR
-257 GHTLRGIRIDS
+257 GHALRGIRIDS

-276 RAREMLDAVGLHDAK
+276 RAREMLDAAGLHDTK

-301 LIKDLVQQGAAVD
+301 LIKDLVLQGAAVD

-340 EKDGAIVP
+340 EKDGAIIP
-348 KIKISETLAKTTT
+348 RIKISETLAKTTT
-361 PGYKQLWRLMT
+361 PGYKQLWRLYDAGGKAIADVVT
-372 QAAKPSP
+372 LHDETIDDSQPYELFDP
-379 TSLPCTTKK
+379 EYP
-388 STTASPTNCST
+388 
-399 PNTRGNAKPSAAFA
+399 
-413 PKNGCKRGWK
+413 WK
-423 RARAALP
+423 RKTVSGFRAEKRLQTWMEAGAR
-430 CRRSPTCAPTASANN
+430 STAMPSLTDVRAY
-445 KPCGTKSAAWKTRT
+445 C
-459 ATTSIS
+459 
-465 RQRCGNSNKT
+465 QR
-475 SSANT
+475 
-480 PASRNNIDTPSPVGE
+480 E
-495 GQQTRYNP
+495 QQTLWDEIRRLENP
-503 KNLLYKTT
+503 HGYYVDLSQALWQLKQDLIREHAGKPQ

>member
-1 MKQAPANHRVLL
+1 MKQVISNHRVLM

-25 FSQGRQHEIAY
+25 FNQGRQHEIAY

-44 PDHGGYAI
+44 PDNGGYAI

-77 SKGIFTA
+77 SKGVFTA

-94 FHGDIRAVP
+94 FRGDVRAVP
-103 EGSVVFPHE
+103 EGSVIFPHE
-112 PAAHRARPLIDSPLI
+112 PLLTVRAPLIDCQLI
-127 ETYLLLTLNHQSRI
+127 EAYLLLTLNHQSRI

-179 IGGVAATSNTYSEY
+179 IGGVAATANTYSEY
-193 VSGIPAV
+193 TSGIPVV
-200 GTMAHAYVQSFDS
+200 GTMAHAFVQSFDS

-219 QYAKTWPDNT
+219 QYAKTWPDST

-246 IRVHNEYLAPN
+246 IRVHQEYLAPR
-257 GHTLRGIRIDS
+257 GHALRGIRIDS

-276 RAREMLDAVGLHDAK
+276 RAREMLDAAGLHNTK

-301 LIKDLVQQGAAVD
+301 LIKDLVQQGAAID

-361 PGYKQLWRLMT
+361 PGYKQLWRLYDAGGKAIADVIT
-372 QAAKPSP
+372 LHGEEIDDSQPYELFDP
-379 TSLPCTTKK
+379 EYP
-388 STTASPTNCST
+388 
-399 PNTRGNAKPSAAFA
+399 
-413 PKNGCKRGWK
+413 WK
-423 RARAALP
+423 RKTVTGFRAEKRLQTWMEAGAR
-430 CRRSPTCAPTASANN
+430 
-445 KPCGTKSAAWKTRT
+445 
-459 ATTSIS
+459 SIAMPS
-465 RQRCGNSNKT
+465 LEDVRAYCQR
-475 SSANT
+475 
-480 PASRNNIDTPSPVGE
+480 E
-495 GQQTRYNP
+495 QQTLWDEIRRLENP
-503 KNLLYKTT
+503 HGYYVDLSQALWQLKQDLIREHTGKPQ

>member
-77 SKGIFTA
+77 SKGVFTA

-94 FHGDIRAVP
+94 FRGDVRAVP

-112 PAAHRARPLIDSPLI
+112 PLLTVRAPLIDCQLI
-127 ETYLLLTLNHQSRI
+127 EAYLLLTLNHQSRI

-155 PVFEFGSRRAHGG
+155 PVFEFGARRAHGG

-179 IGGVAATSNTYSEY
+179 IGGVAATANTYSEY
-193 VSGIPAV
+193 VSGIPVV
-200 GTMAHAYVQSFDS
+200 GTMAHAFVQSFDS

-246 IRVHNEYLAPN
+246 IRVHNEYLAPR
-257 GHTLRGIRIDS
+257 GHALRGIRIDS

-276 RAREMLDAVGLHDAK
+276 RAREMLDAAGLHDTK

-301 LIKDLVQQGAAVD
+301 LIKDLVQQGAAID

-340 EKDGAIVP
+340 EKDGAIIP

-361 PGYKQLWRLMT
+361 PGYKQLWRLYDAGGKAIADVVT
-372 QAAKPSP
+372 LHDETIDDSQPYELFDP
-379 TSLPCTTKK
+379 EYP
-388 STTASPTNCST
+388 
-399 PNTRGNAKPSAAFA
+399 
-413 PKNGCKRGWK
+413 WK
-423 RARAALP
+423 RKTVSGFRAEKRLQTWMEAGAR
-430 CRRSPTCAPTASANN
+430 
-445 KPCGTKSAAWKTRT
+445 
-459 ATTSIS
+459 SIAMPPLEDV
-465 RQRCGNSNKT
+465 RAHCQH
-475 SSANT
+475 
-480 PASRNNIDTPSPVGE
+480 E
-495 GQQTRYNP
+495 QQTLWDEIRRLENP
-503 KNLLYKTT
+503 HGYYVDLSQALWQLKQDLIREHAGKPQ

>member
-77 SKGIFTA
+77 SKGVFTA

-112 PAAHRARPLIDSPLI
+112 PLLTVRAPLIDCQLI

-276 RAREMLDAVGLHDAK
+276 RAREMLDATGLHDAK

-301 LIKDLVQQGAAVD
+301 LIKDLVLQGAAVD

-340 EKDGAIVP
+340 EKDGAIIP

-361 PGYKQLWRLMT
+361 PGYKQLWRLYDVGGKAIADVVT
-372 QAAKPSP
+372 LHDETIDDSQPYELFDP
-379 TSLPCTTKK
+379 EYP
-388 STTASPTNCST
+388 
-399 PNTRGNAKPSAAFA
+399 
-413 PKNGCKRGWK
+413 WK
-423 RARAALP
+423 RKTVSGFRAEKRLQTWMEAGAR
-430 CRRSPTCAPTASANN
+430 
-445 KPCGTKSAAWKTRT
+445 
-459 ATTSIS
+459 SI
-465 RQRCGNSNKT
+465 
-475 SSANT
+475 AM
-480 PASRNNIDTPSPVGE
+480 PSLEDVRAHCQHE
-495 GQQTRYNP
+495 QQTLWDEIRRLENP
-503 KNLLYKTT
+503 HGYYVDLSQALWQLKQDLIREHAGKPQ